1 MSENWIDCTHCLGEP
16 GVDCLLCDGKGKVL
30 KMVGGLTHGEII
42 IACRNMGINL
52 ECGGCAE
59 NFYTGF
65 NDPLHHDDKICAK
78 KQKIRER
85 VKVRKI
91 AGSICVSLPKTI
103 LNPLS
108 LDCGDMVLLE
118 IDLENSRLIV
128 KRDD

>member
-1 MSENWIDCTHCLGEP
+1 MT
-16 GVDCLLCDGKGKVL
+16 
-30 KMVGGLTHGEII
+30 GGLTHDEII

-59 NFYTGF
+59 NFYTGH
-65 NDPLHHDDKICAK
+65 NVPEHHDDKICTR
-78 KQKIRER
+78 KQKTRER

-91 AGSICVSLPKTI
+91 AGSICISLPKAI
-103 LNPLS
+103 LNPLG

-118 IDLENSRLIV
+118 IDSENSRLIV